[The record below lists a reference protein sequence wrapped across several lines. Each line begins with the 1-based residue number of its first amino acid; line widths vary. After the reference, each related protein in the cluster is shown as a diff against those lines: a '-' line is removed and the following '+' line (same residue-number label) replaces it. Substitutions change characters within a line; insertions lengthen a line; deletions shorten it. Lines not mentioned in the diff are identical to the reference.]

1 MKTFLMVNKLNL
13 TVEEAK
19 QAQQALFAAAP
30 ALEIIRMYLEKR
42 IDYIESKLS
51 NTEALYK
58 EQGDCH
64 ARVATLLAKREEL
77 IKLYDKMTPVKS

>member
-1 MKTFLMVNKLNL
+1 MVNKLNL
-13 TVEEAK
+13 TPDETK

-30 ALEIIRMYLEKR
+30 ALEIIMQHLAQR
-42 IDYIESKLS
+42 IDLINNKLN

-58 EQGDCH
+58 EHGDCH
-64 ARVATLLAKREEL
+64 TRVATLLAKREEL